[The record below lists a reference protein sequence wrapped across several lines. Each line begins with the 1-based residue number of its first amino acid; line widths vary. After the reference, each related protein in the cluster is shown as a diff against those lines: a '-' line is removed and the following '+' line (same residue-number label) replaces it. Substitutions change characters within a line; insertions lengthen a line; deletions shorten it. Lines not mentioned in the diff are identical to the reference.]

1 MPPPAT
7 KYESLMRTYPN
18 LNKKQC
24 ALCPCPSRIAFFCV
38 KTDNVHGMLDKICE
52 PSPFAPKL
60 RA

>member
-7 KYESLMRTYPN
+7 KYESLMRTSK
-18 LNKKQC
+18 LRGKTVRAVSVSFAHC
-24 ALCPCPSRIAFFCV
+24 VFCV
-38 KTDNVHGMLDKICE
+38 KTDDVHGMLEEMCE